1 MAKKKKFQ
9 SGRASALDDPNSL
22 NVMPPFK
29 SPDMGLGSAPIG
41 DVTQLLPLLAMGAFA
56 SAPALLKSD
65 KKEEDVIYT
74 PGGIIIRPPAGLTD
88 EEKKELGLDG
98 SPVGGGTTTL
108 KEEEKFPQTTGG
120 DMPEPVDTKPVPFP
134 LPEEKTFED
143 MTAGGGFTPL
153 KDEEKMPTILTMADK
168 KPSKALVKKNMME
181 SIDDID
187 TRNYSDEEIQQIR
200 ETGQYIQ
207 QKTFMNQRFNKTEDY
222 IKSNYSGDEKK
233 ALNDWVNELYASDK
247 GLNLELRDS
256 GAAGAL
262 NALNST
268 NQTNRQFSA
277 KEILELFQSPDFPGR
292 QLRVDATSY
301 DILGGESNQLPQAV
315 NNANIFLDRLTIAQP
330 GPFSDF
336 MERVKDMDRNYINR
350 LNEATDSETAGMII
364 DERNAALL
372 DIIDESGIPKQQ
384 LVAREEYTRFQD
396 NFRTVR
402 EAATRGTF
410 INDHI
415 SVGTPGTKTEEYI
428 VMTHNFNPQYGQ
440 ANQLPEHN
448 TSHPTGDHTIAFSRS
463 RLITN
468 EAFGKKENQGIVI
481 MEMQSD
487 VHRKLKSKDIEY
499 PSEANEF
506 KGGANFYPFG
516 GGAQYWVKQVLKD
529 NIENAVNQNL
539 DFVGWNPGEVV
550 SVYEQAENADD
561 RKGYNTIYNAKT
573 SEFIKKINKDI
584 AQRGKQLGLSEEQ
597 IKSAQ
602 LVVKN
607 DGRYE
612 FPSNDVH
619 RRSSYYDEPTSSR
632 YVEKLDQIE
641 NLDKYVKVGKNRNLI
656 LDNMPY
662 IDLRAE
668 GFDIELFKKIGLPQ
682 FKKGGKTKDKMGDPL
697 IDIEIFMRSV

>member
-9 SGRASALDDPNSL
+9 AGAVTSLDNLDSL
-22 NVMPPFK
+22 RVMPPMK
-29 SPDMGLGSAPIG
+29 SPDMGLGSARIG

-56 SAPALLKSD
+56 ATPGMINKFGKDVKETPAGIVLGPQEEELLKERDRIAKEGKAGGFSAPDIKLPISTGSSLPDPIDFK
-65 KKEEDVIYT
+65 
-74 PGGIIIRPPAGLTD
+74 PGLIPPGDPLQGET
-88 EEKKELGLDG
+88 K
-98 SPVGGGTTTL
+98 VGGG
-108 KEEEKFPQTTGG
+108 FNPV
-120 DMPEPVDTKPVPFP
+120 DMP
-134 LPEEKTFED
+134 D
-143 MTAGGGFTPL
+143 MSI
-153 KDEEKMPTILTMADK
+153 MTMGDK

-187 TRNYSDEEIQQIR
+187 TRNYSDEDIKAIR
-200 ETGQYIQ
+200 ESGQNIKQ
-207 QKTFMNQRFNKTEDY
+207 QTFMNQRFSKTEDY

-233 ALNDWVNELYASDK
+233 PLNDWINELYADDK
-247 GLNLELRDS
+247 GLTLELRDT

-262 NALNST
+262 NAINST
-268 NQTNRQFSA
+268 DQTNREYSA
-277 KEILELFQSPDFPGR
+277 RELLDLFQSKDFPN
-292 QLRVDATSY
+292 QLKVDATSY
-301 DILGGESNQLPQAV
+301 DIIGGESNQLPQAV

-372 DIIDESGIPKQQ
+372 DNIDESGIPKEQI
-384 LVAREEYTRFQD
+384 VAREEYTRFQD
-396 NFRTVR
+396 NFRTVK
-402 EAATRGTF
+402 EAATRGVFT
-410 INDHI
+410 NDHI
-415 SVGTPGTKTEEYI
+415 SVGTPGTRTEEYI
-428 VMTHNFNPQYGQ
+428 VMTHNFNPKYGQ

-448 TSHPTGDHTIAFSRS
+448 TSHPTGDHTVAFSRS

-468 EAFGKKENQGIVI
+468 EAFGKEDNTGIVI

-487 VHRKLKSKDIEY
+487 VHRKLKQKDIAY

-506 KGGANFYPFG
+506 KGGENFYPFG

-529 NIENAVNQNL
+529 NIENAVDQNL

-550 SVYEQAENADD
+550 SVYEQAADAND
-561 RKGYNTIYNAKT
+561 MKGYNTIYNAKT

-584 AQRGKQLGLSEEQ
+584 AKRGKQLNLSDAQ

-607 DGRYE
+607 DGKYE
-612 FPSNDVH
+612 FPQNEVT
-619 RRSSYYDEPTSSR
+619 RRSMYNEPTSAR
-632 YVEKLDQIE
+632 YVEQLGKIE
-641 NLDKYVKVGKNRNLI
+641 GLDKYVKVGKDRNLI
-656 LDNMPY
+656 LANMPY

-682 FKKGGKTKDKMGDPL
+682 FKKGGKTKDKMGEPL
-697 IDIEIFMRSV
+697 IDIEIFMKSI

>member
-1 MAKKKKFQ
+1 MIKQPNLQGGK
-9 SGRASALDDPNSL
+9 DPNL
-22 NVMPPFK
+22 LDLGPIL
-29 SPDMGLGSAPIG
+29 GLA
-41 DVTQLLPLLAMGAFA
+41 LASGIAANM
-56 SAPALLKSD
+56 STKD
-65 KKEEDVIYT
+65 KEAKLRDQ
-74 PGGIIIRPPAGLTD
+74 GIIVPPVGLTD
-88 EEKKELGLDG
+88 EEKKQLGLDG
-98 SPVGGGTTTL
+98 SP
-108 KEEEKFPQTTGG
+108 
-120 DMPEPVDTKPVPFP
+120 
-134 LPEEKTFED
+134 
-143 MTAGGGFTPL
+143 AGGGFTPL
-153 KDEEKMPTILTMADK
+153 AEKDKFPTTTAGELPEVIDPNPPGFPIPEPTKVQPEGGGFTQLTEEEKALLIPPYMTMGDK
-168 KPSKALVKKNMME
+168 KPSTALVKKNMME

-187 TRNYSDEEIQQIR
+187 TRNYTDEEIKQIR
-200 ETGQYIQ
+200 ESGQYIQ

-222 IKSNYSGDEKK
+222 IKSNYSGNEKK
-233 ALNDWVNELYASDK
+233 PLNNWINELYADDK
-247 GLNLELRDS
+247 GLTLELRDT

-268 NQTNRQFSA
+268 DQTNRQYSA
-277 KEILELFQSPDFPGR
+277 KEILDLFQSKDFPN

-301 DILGGESNQLPQAV
+301 DIIGGESNQLPQAV

-336 MERVKDMDRNYINR
+336 MERLKDMDRNYINR

-372 DIIDESGIPKQQ
+372 DNIDESGIPKEQI
-384 LVAREEYTRFQD
+384 VAREEYTRFQD
-396 NFRTVR
+396 NFRTVK
-402 EAATRGTF
+402 EAATRGLFT
-410 INDHI
+410 NDHI
-415 SVGTPGTKTEEYI
+415 SIGTPGTRTEEYT
-428 VMTHNFNPQYGQ
+428 VMTHNFNPKYGQ

-468 EAFGKKENQGIVI
+468 EAFGKDDNTGIVI

-487 VHRKLKSKDIEY
+487 VHRNLKSKDIKY

-506 KGGANFYPFG
+506 KGGENFYPFG

-550 SVYEQAENADD
+550 SVYEEARNADD
-561 RKGYNTIYNAKT
+561 MKGYNTIYNAKT

-584 AQRGKQLGLSEEQ
+584 AKRGKQLNLSDEQ

-607 DGRYE
+607 DGKYE
-612 FPSNDVH
+612 FPQNEVT
-619 RRSSYYDEPTSSR
+619 RRSTYNEPTSLR
-632 YVEKLDQIE
+632 YVERLDSIDGLE
-641 NLDKYVKVGKNRNLI
+641 KYVKVGKDRNLI

-682 FKKGGKTKDKMGDPL
+682 FKKGGKTKNKMGDPL
-697 IDIEIFMRSV
+697 IDIEIFMKSV

>member
-1 MAKKKKFQ
+1 MAKKKKLQ
-9 SGRASALDDPNSL
+9 SGAASYLDDPNSL
-22 NVMPPFK
+22 NVMPMIKKPNLQGDF
-29 SPDMGLGSAPIG
+29 SEGILDIGPILGL
-41 DVTQLLPLLAMGAFA
+41 VLAADIA
-56 SAPALLKSD
+56 ANYSSKD
-65 KKEEDVIYT
+65 KEAKLRDR
-74 PGGIIIRPPAGLTD
+74 GIIVPPERMTD
-88 EEKKELGLDG
+88 EEKKQLGLDG
-98 SPVGGGTTTL
+98 TP
-108 KEEEKFPQTTGG
+108 
-120 DMPEPVDTKPVPFP
+120 
-134 LPEEKTFED
+134 
-143 MTAGGGFTPL
+143 AGGGFTPL
-153 KDEEKMPTILTMADK
+153 AEKDKLPTTTAGEMPEVIDPNPPPFPGTSDQTLSDSIAGGGFTPVDMPDMSIMTIGDK

-187 TRNYSDEEIQQIR
+187 TRNYTDEEIQQIR
-200 ETGQYIQ
+200 DSGQYIQ

-233 ALNDWVNELYASDK
+233 PLNDWINELYADDK
-247 GLNLELRDS
+247 GLTLELRDT

-262 NALNST
+262 NAINST
-268 NQTNRQFSA
+268 NQTNREYSA
-277 KEILELFQSPDFPGR
+277 KELLDLFQSKDFPN
-292 QLRVDATSY
+292 QLKVDATSY
-301 DILGGESNQLPQAV
+301 DIIGGESNQLPQAV

-372 DIIDESGIPKQQ
+372 DNIDESGIPKEQI
-384 LVAREEYTRFQD
+384 VAREEFTRFQD
-396 NFRTVR
+396 NFRIVK
-402 EAATRGTF
+402 EAATRGVFT
-410 INDHI
+410 NDHI

-428 VMTHNFNPQYGQ
+428 VMTHNFNPKYGQ

-448 TSHPTGDHTIAFSRS
+448 TGHPTGDHTIAFSRS

-468 EAFGKKENQGIVI
+468 EAFGKDDNTGIFI

-487 VHRKLKSKDIEY
+487 VHRRLKSKDIEY
-499 PSEANEF
+499 PSEANDF

-539 DFVGWNPGEVV
+539 DFVGWAPGEVV
-550 SVYEQAENADD
+550 SVYEQAGDAND

-584 AQRGKQLGLSEEQ
+584 EKRGKQLGLNEDQ

-607 DGRYE
+607 DGKYE
-612 FPSNDVH
+612 FPRNDVT
-619 RRSSYYDEPTSSR
+619 RRSMYDEDTSTR
-632 YVEKLDQIE
+632 YVQQLDNIE
-641 NLDKYVKVGKNRNLI
+641 GLDKYVKVGKDRNLI
-656 LDNMPY
+656 LNNMPY

-668 GFDIELFKKIGLPQ
+668 GFNIELFKKIGLPQ

-697 IDIEIFMRSV
+697 IDIEIFMKSI

>member
-9 SGRASALDDPNSL
+9 AGAVTSLDNLDSL
-22 NVMPPFK
+22 RVMPPMK
-29 SPDMGLGSAPIG
+29 SPDMGLGSARIG
-41 DVTQLLPLLAMGAFA
+41 DVTQLLPLLAIGAFA
-56 SAPALLKSD
+56 ATPGMINKFGKDVKETPAGIVLGPQEEELLKERDRIAKEGKAGGFSAPDIKLPIS
-65 KKEEDVIYT
+65 T
-74 PGGIIIRPPAGLTD
+74 
-88 EEKKELGLDG
+88 G
-98 SPVGGGTTTL
+98 SPLPDPIDFKPGLIPPGDPLQGETKVGGG
-108 KEEEKFPQTTGG
+108 FNPV
-120 DMPEPVDTKPVPFP
+120 DMP
-134 LPEEKTFED
+134 D
-143 MTAGGGFTPL
+143 MSI
-153 KDEEKMPTILTMADK
+153 MTMGDK

-187 TRNYSDEEIQQIR
+187 TRNYSDEDIKAIR
-200 ETGQYIQ
+200 ESGQNIKQ
-207 QKTFMNQRFNKTEDY
+207 QTFMNQRFSKTEDY

-233 ALNDWVNELYASDK
+233 PLNDWINELYADDK
-247 GLNLELRDS
+247 GLTLELRDT

-262 NALNST
+262 NAINST
-268 NQTNRQFSA
+268 DQTGKLYSA
-277 KEILELFQSPDFPGR
+277 KELLDLFQSRDFPN
-292 QLRVDATSY
+292 QLKVDATSY
-301 DILGGESNQLPQAV
+301 DIIGGESNQLPQAV

-372 DIIDESGIPKQQ
+372 DNIDESGIPKEQI
-384 LVAREEYTRFQD
+384 VAREEYTRFQD
-396 NFRTVR
+396 NFRTVK
-402 EAATRGTF
+402 EAATRGVFT
-410 INDHI
+410 NDHI
-415 SVGTPGTKTEEYI
+415 SVGTPGTRTEEYI
-428 VMTHNFNPQYGQ
+428 VMTHNFNPKYGQ

-448 TSHPTGDHTIAFSRS
+448 TSHPTGDHTVAFSRS

-468 EAFGKKENQGIVI
+468 EAFGKEDNTGIVI

-487 VHRKLKSKDIEY
+487 VHRKLKQKDIAY

-506 KGGANFYPFG
+506 KGGENFYPFG

-529 NIENAVNQNL
+529 NIENAVDQNL

-550 SVYEQAENADD
+550 SVYEQAADAND
-561 RKGYNTIYNAKT
+561 MKGYNTIYNAKT

-584 AQRGKQLGLSEEQ
+584 AKRGKQLNLSDAQ

-607 DGRYE
+607 DGKYE
-612 FPSNDVH
+612 FPQNEVT
-619 RRSSYYDEPTSSR
+619 RRSMYNEPTSAR
-632 YVEKLDQIE
+632 YVEQLGKIE
-641 NLDKYVKVGKNRNLI
+641 GLDKYVKVGKDRNLI
-656 LDNMPY
+656 LANMPY

-682 FKKGGKTKDKMGDPL
+682 FKKGGKTKDKMGEPL
-697 IDIEIFMRSV
+697 IDIEIFMKSI

>member
-9 SGRASALDDPNSL
+9 SGAASVLDDPNILDILPQIQKPNLQS
-22 NVMPPFK
+22 
-29 SPDMGLGSAPIG
+29 DQIG
-41 DVTQLLPLLAMGAFA
+41 ALRDLLPILALGATAVTPMIDTPSGKVFA
-56 SAPALLKSD
+56 PSAEEIEKQRAEEAERLKN
-65 KKEEDVIYT
+65 T
-74 PGGIIIRPPAGLTD
+74 GL
-88 EEKKELGLDG
+88 
-98 SPVGGGTTTL
+98 
-108 KEEEKFPQTTGG
+108 
-120 DMPEPVDTKPVPFP
+120 KPVPVKNEPLITP
-134 LPEEKTFED
+134 LPDPKGPLDDANITKEPPKIDTSESYPLPD
-143 MTAGGGFTPL
+143 PQTADDF
-153 KDEEKMPTILTMADK
+153 ILTMGDK

-187 TRNYSDEEIQQIR
+187 TRNYNDEEIQQIR
-200 ETGQYIQ
+200 DSGQYIQ

-233 ALNDWVNELYASDK
+233 PLNDWVNELYASDK

-301 DILGGESNQLPQAV
+301 DILGGESNQLPQAAE
-315 NNANIFLDRLTIAQP
+315 NANIFLNNLTIPQP

-336 MERVKDMDRNYINR
+336 MERVKDMDRNYIAR
-350 LNEATDSETAGMII
+350 LLEATDSETAGMII

-372 DIIDESGIPKQQ
+372 DNIDESGIPKEQ

-410 INDHI
+410 TNDHI
-415 SVGTPGTKTEEYI
+415 TVGTPGTRVEEYV

-468 EAFGKKENQGIVI
+468 EAFGKAENQGIVI

-487 VHRKLKSKDIEY
+487 VHRRLKSKDIEY
-499 PSEANEF
+499 PSEANDF

-529 NIENAVNQNL
+529 NI
-539 DFVGWNPGEVV
+539 
-550 SVYEQAENADD
+550 ENADD

-612 FPSNDVH
+612 FPRNDVT
-619 RRSSYYDEPTSSR
+619 RRSSYYDEPTSTR

-641 NLDKYVKVGKNRNLI
+641 NLDKYVKVGKDKNLI

>member
-9 SGRASALDDPNSL
+9 AGAVTSLDNLDSL
-22 NVMPPFK
+22 RVMPPMK
-29 SPDMGLGSAPIG
+29 SPDMGLGSARIG
-41 DVTQLLPLLAMGAFA
+41 DVTQLLPLLAIGAFA
-56 SAPALLKSD
+56 ATPGMINKFGKDVKETPAGIVLGPQEEELLKERDRIAKEGKAGGFSAPDIKLPIS
-65 KKEEDVIYT
+65 T
-74 PGGIIIRPPAGLTD
+74 
-88 EEKKELGLDG
+88 G
-98 SPVGGGTTTL
+98 SPLPDPIDFKPGLIPPGDPLQGETKVGGG
-108 KEEEKFPQTTGG
+108 FNPV
-120 DMPEPVDTKPVPFP
+120 DMP
-134 LPEEKTFED
+134 D
-143 MTAGGGFTPL
+143 MSI
-153 KDEEKMPTILTMADK
+153 MTMGDK

-187 TRNYSDEEIQQIR
+187 TRNYSDEDIKAIR
-200 ETGQYIQ
+200 ESGQNIKQ
-207 QKTFMNQRFNKTEDY
+207 QTFMNQRFSKTEDY

-233 ALNDWVNELYASDK
+233 PLNDWINELYADDK
-247 GLNLELRDS
+247 GLTLELRDT

-262 NALNST
+262 NAINST
-268 NQTNRQFSA
+268 DQTNREYSA
-277 KEILELFQSPDFPGR
+277 RELLDLFQSKDFPN
-292 QLRVDATSY
+292 QLKVDATSY
-301 DILGGESNQLPQAV
+301 DIIGGESNQLPQAV

-372 DIIDESGIPKQQ
+372 DNIDESGIPKEQI
-384 LVAREEYTRFQD
+384 VAREEYTRFQD
-396 NFRTVR
+396 NFRTVK
-402 EAATRGTF
+402 EAATRGVFT
-410 INDHI
+410 NDHI
-415 SVGTPGTKTEEYI
+415 SVGTPGTRTEEYI
-428 VMTHNFNPQYGQ
+428 VMTHNFNPKYGQ

-448 TSHPTGDHTIAFSRS
+448 TSHPTGDHTVAFSRS

-468 EAFGKKENQGIVI
+468 EAFGKEDNTGIVI

-487 VHRKLKSKDIEY
+487 VHRKLKQKDIAY

-506 KGGANFYPFG
+506 KGGENFYPFG

-529 NIENAVNQNL
+529 NIENAVDQNL

-550 SVYEQAENADD
+550 SVYEQAADAND
-561 RKGYNTIYNAKT
+561 MKGYNTIYNAKT

-584 AQRGKQLGLSEEQ
+584 AKRGKQLNLSDAQ

-607 DGRYE
+607 DGKYE
-612 FPSNDVH
+612 FPQNEVT
-619 RRSSYYDEPTSSR
+619 RRSMYNEPTSAR
-632 YVEKLDQIE
+632 YVEQLGKIE
-641 NLDKYVKVGKNRNLI
+641 GLDKYVKVGKDRNLI
-656 LDNMPY
+656 LANMPY

-682 FKKGGKTKDKMGDPL
+682 FKKGGKTKDKMGEPL
-697 IDIEIFMRSV
+697 IDIEIFMKSI

>member
-1 MAKKKKFQ
+1 
-9 SGRASALDDPNSL
+9 
-22 NVMPPFK
+22 
-29 SPDMGLGSAPIG
+29 
-41 DVTQLLPLLAMGAFA
+41 
-56 SAPALLKSD
+56 
-65 KKEEDVIYT
+65 VI
-74 PGGIIIRPPAGLTD
+74 
-88 EEKKELGLDG
+88 
-98 SPVGGGTTTL
+98 
-108 KEEEKFPQTTGG
+108 
-120 DMPEPVDTKPVPFP
+120 
-134 LPEEKTFED
+134 
-143 MTAGGGFTPL
+143 
-153 KDEEKMPTILTMADK
+153 
-168 KPSKALVKKNMME
+168 
-181 SIDDID
+181 
-187 TRNYSDEEIQQIR
+187 
-200 ETGQYIQ
+200 
-207 QKTFMNQRFNKTEDY
+207 
-222 IKSNYSGDEKK
+222 
-233 ALNDWVNELYASDK
+233 
-247 GLNLELRDS
+247 
-256 GAAGAL
+256 
-262 NALNST
+262 NST

-301 DILGGESNQLPQAV
+301 DILGGESNQLPQAAE
-315 NNANIFLDRLTIAQP
+315 NANIFLNNLTIPQP

-336 MERVKDMDRNYINR
+336 MERVKDMDRNYIAR
-350 LNEATDSETAGMII
+350 LLEATDSETAGMII

-372 DIIDESGIPKQQ
+372 DNIDESGIPKEQ

-410 INDHI
+410 TNDHI
-415 SVGTPGTKTEEYI
+415 TVGTPGTRVEEYV

-468 EAFGKKENQGIVI
+468 EAFGKAENQGIVI

-487 VHRKLKSKDIEY
+487 VHRRLKSKDIEY
-499 PSEANEF
+499 PSEANDF

-612 FPSNDVH
+612 FPRNDVT
-619 RRSSYYDEPTSSR
+619 RRSSYYDEPTSTR

-641 NLDKYVKVGKNRNLI
+641 NLDKYVKVGKDKNLI

>member
-9 SGRASALDDPNSL
+9 SGAASALDNLDSL
-22 NVMPPFK
+22 RVMPDIKQPNLI
-29 SPDMGLGSAPIG
+29 GG
-41 DVTQLLPLLAMGAFA
+41 DVGDIRALLPLLAMGVTAA
-56 SAPALLKSD
+56 APSLLEKD
-65 KKEEDVIYT
+65 EEAIAREKGY
-74 PGGIIIRPPAGLTD
+74 IIPPKGLSE
-88 EEKKELGLDG
+88 EEKKRLGLDG
-98 SPVGGGTTTL
+98 SP
-108 KEEEKFPQTTGG
+108 E
-120 DMPEPVDTKPVPFP
+120 
-134 LPEEKTFED
+134 
-143 MTAGGGFTPL
+143 GGGFTPVAE
-153 KDEEKMPTILTMADK
+153 KDKLPTTTAGELPEVIDPNPPGFPIPEPTKVQPEGGGFTELTEEEKALLFPPYMTMGDGK
-168 KPSKALVKKNMME
+168 KESKALVKKNMME

-187 TRNYSDEEIQQIR
+187 TRNYTDEEIQQIR
-200 ETGQYIQ
+200 DSGQYIQ

-233 ALNDWVNELYASDK
+233 PLNDWVNELYASDK

-336 MERVKDMDRNYINR
+336 MERAKDMDRNYIKR

-468 EAFGKKENQGIVI
+468 EAFGKEENQGIVI

-487 VHRKLKSKDIEY
+487 VHRRLKSKDIEY
-499 PSEANEF
+499 PSEANDF

-561 RKGYNTIYNAKT
+561 IKGYMTIYNAKT

-612 FPSNDVH
+612 FPQNEVT
-619 RRSSYYDEPTSSR
+619 RRSNYYNEPTSAR

-641 NLDKYVKVGKNRNLI
+641 NLDKYVKVGKEKNLI

-682 FKKGGKTKDKMGDPL
+682 FKKGGKTKNKMGNPL
-697 IDIEIFMRSV
+697 IDIEIFMKSI

>member
-9 SGRASALDDPNSL
+9 SGAASVLDDPNILDILPQIQKPNLQS
-22 NVMPPFK
+22 
-29 SPDMGLGSAPIG
+29 DQIG
-41 DVTQLLPLLAMGAFA
+41 ALRDLLPILAMGATAVTPMIDTPSGKVFA
-56 SAPALLKSD
+56 PSAEEIEKQRAEEAERLKN
-65 KKEEDVIYT
+65 T
-74 PGGIIIRPPAGLTD
+74 GL
-88 EEKKELGLDG
+88 
-98 SPVGGGTTTL
+98 
-108 KEEEKFPQTTGG
+108 
-120 DMPEPVDTKPVPFP
+120 KPVPVKNEPLITP
-134 LPEEKTFED
+134 LPDPKGPLDDANITKEPPKIDTSESYPLPD
-143 MTAGGGFTPL
+143 PQTADDF
-153 KDEEKMPTILTMADK
+153 ILTMGDK

-187 TRNYSDEEIQQIR
+187 TRNYNDEEIQQIR
-200 ETGQYIQ
+200 DSGQYIQ

-222 IKSNYSGDEKK
+222 IKSNYSGNEKK
-233 ALNDWVNELYASDK
+233 PLNDWVNELYASDK

-268 NQTNRQFSA
+268 DQTNKLFSA

-301 DILGGESNQLPQAV
+301 DILGGESNQLPQAAE
-315 NNANIFLDRLTIAQP
+315 NANIFLNNLTIAQP

-336 MERVKDMDRNYINR
+336 MERVKDMDRNYIAR
-350 LNEATDSETAGMII
+350 LLEATDSETAGMII

-372 DIIDESGIPKQQ
+372 DNIDESGIPKEQ

-410 INDHI
+410 TNDHI
-415 SVGTPGTKTEEYI
+415 SIGTPGTKTEEYI
-428 VMTHNFNPQYGQ
+428 VMTHNFYPQYNQ

-468 EAFGKKENQGIVI
+468 EAFGKAENQGIVI

-499 PSEANEF
+499 PSEANDF

-612 FPSNDVH
+612 FPRNDVT
-619 RRSSYYDEPTSSR
+619 RRSSYYDEPTSTR

-641 NLDKYVKVGKNRNLI
+641 NLDKYVKVGKDKNLI

-697 IDIEIFMRSV
+697 IDIEIFMKSV